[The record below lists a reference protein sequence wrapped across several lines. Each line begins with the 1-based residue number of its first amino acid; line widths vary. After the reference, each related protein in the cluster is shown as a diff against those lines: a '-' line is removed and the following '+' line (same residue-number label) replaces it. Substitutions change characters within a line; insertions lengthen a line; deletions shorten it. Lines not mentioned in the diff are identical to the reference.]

1 MLRGGQVW
9 ATDAHGASR
18 QVTKLPAEVAAQLR
32 AAEVAPDGR
41 LLLVT
46 VSGGAEHWLLDR
58 PAAVPQPLPAPP
70 QQYGKG
76 RWTFLS
82 AVWPAPRQV
91 VLLYGNSGRGLAERL
106 GDPSAGADPTWT
118 LIDPGKARLLSLSPD
133 GRQAVLAARRV
144 GSSGFAPQ
152 VAVRLQ
158 HLFSPRMTTA
168 LSHLGVR
175 LPVAAL
181 WSPDGGTL
189 AISVRIGAWLSRS
202 RAGAL
207 CCWRRT
213 VSFRR
218 PSASTA
224 LAGLSGGAC
233 GRLEIHVLALH
244 GEADH
249 AFPAP
254 DGGSPLWLGW
264 TRMANPCST
273 WRRRA
278 GRRSGRSMPPEGR
291 RDRWRPASAAPC
303 CGCRLRADA
312 APPFGGVAMA
322 RWGSNG
328 TGVAQQTFSLAIRIA
343 HLYDR
348 VGWYALAVTQLW
360 LTQAWGFSTDE
371 GRTCER

>member
-1 MLRGGQVW
+1 MLRSGQVW

-32 AAEVAPDGR
+32 GGGGPGWPSVAGHRIGRRGACLAA
-41 LLLVT
+41 
-46 VSGGAEHWLLDR
+46 HC

-76 RWTFLS
+76 PWTFLS
-82 AVWPAPRQV
+82 AAWPAPRQV

-168 LSHLGVR
+168 LQYLGAR

-189 AISVRIGAWLSRS
+189 AISVPDRGLAVQKSSGRTVLLAADGILPAAFSEYGASLAYLGGHAGAWS
-202 RAGAL
+202 
-207 CCWRRT
+207 
-213 VSFRR
+213 
-218 PSASTA
+218 
-224 LAGLSGGAC
+224 
-233 GRLEIHVLALH
+233 IHVLALH

-254 DGGSPLWLGW
+254 GRRGTALARLDCGWPVLALCGGGAGRGDALADRCRRGAGATGGGRPQRRHAAGAGCGL
-264 TRMANPCST
+264 MPCSPH
-273 WRRRA
+273 
-278 GRRSGRSMPPEGR
+278 S
-291 RDRWRPASAAPC
+291 
-303 CGCRLRADA
+303 
-312 APPFGGVAMA
+312 GGVAMA
-322 RWGSNG
+322 RMGEQRH
-328 TGVAQQTFSLAIRIA
+328 GVAQQTFSLAIRIRA
-343 HLYDR
+343 PLR
-348 VGWYALAVTQLW
+348 
-360 LTQAWGFSTDE
+360 
-371 GRTCER
+371 